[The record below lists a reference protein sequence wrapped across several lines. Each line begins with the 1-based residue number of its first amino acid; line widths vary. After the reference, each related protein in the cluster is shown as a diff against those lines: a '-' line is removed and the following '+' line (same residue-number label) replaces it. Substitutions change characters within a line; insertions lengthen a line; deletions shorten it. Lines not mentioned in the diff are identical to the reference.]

1 MVDQT
6 TKQVAEFG
14 NGAHVTVPKSWAG
27 DKVKITHIPSGHPD
41 EFSAIIE
48 QEQNTKFTVQS
59 DGTTHRNLNFL
70 DASIIETDTGNTALL
85 LLNSDDGR
93 QILLK
98 KKRRDDNSWSE
109 QTEVLEMTD
118 QESEH
123 FDTALSILYIS
134 ETLEEEEDNLSDLRL
149 EITEL
154 KTKIKRLQ
162 NKSDVVDNNLD
173 DYLMKKES
181 YIESEG
187 RPPPESLSNKISEKN
202 DKLAEFNEKIEQL
215 EESHDTIRD
224 EIDKKEEYVERLD
237 ETLNHLRSGEID
249 IAKEP
254 HSSVLTEVVPDTRN
268 VGYADAIMK
277 TSRIE

>member
-1 MVDQT
+1 MVEKT

-14 NGAHVTVPKSWAG
+14 NGAHITVPKSWKG

-41 EFSAIIE
+41 EFSTIIE

-70 DASIIETDTGNTALL
+70 DASIIKTENTALL
-85 LLNSDDGR
+85 LLNSDDGK

-98 KKRRDDNSWSE
+98 KKRQDDNSWSE

-118 QESEH
+118 QESEQ
-123 FDTALSILYIS
+123 FDTTVSIFYIS
-134 ETLEEEEDNLSDLRL
+134 ETLEEEKHNLDDLRF

-162 NKSDVVDNNLD
+162 NKSDVVEKNLD

-187 RPPPESLSNKISEKN
+187 HPPPERLSNKISEEN
-202 DKLAEFNEKIEQL
+202 DKIADFNEKIEEL
-215 EESHDTIRD
+215 EENHDTIQD
-224 EIDKKEEYVERLD
+224 EVDEKEEYVERLD
-237 ETLNHLRSGEID
+237 EMLNHLHSGELD
-249 IAKEP
+249 IVKES
-254 HSSVLTEVVPDTRN
+254 HNSVFTEVVPGTRN